1 MGTKS
6 KWVFVFSILFLI
18 STVTVY
24 SQSSLGKININT
36 ASAEQLTKL
45 PGIGKST
52 AQKIVEYRTKNGNF
66 KSADQLLEI
75 KGIGEKKLKEM
86 KPLLTL

>member
-6 KWVFVFSILFLI
+6 KLVFVFSILFLI

-24 SQSSLGKININT
+24 PQSSLGKININT
-36 ASAEQLTKL
+36 ASAEQLTEL

-66 KSADQLLEI
+66 KSVDQLLEI